1 MDKIEKKVIINAP
14 VSKVWKALV
23 DPNELK
29 EWMLMS
35 TTFEP
40 VAGKEFTFKAE
51 GMENWDGYFHCKVIE
66 IETNKKIV
74 YTWNAQM
81 LKGETVVTILVKELD
96 GKTEL
101 KLIHTG
107 WENLSEDIRKQM
119 IESHSKGWDERF
131 VEKLKTVAEE

>member
-81 LKGETVVTILVKELD
+81 LKAETVVTILVKELD

>member
-23 DPNELK
+23 DPKKLE

-40 VAGKEFTFKAE
+40 VAGKEFTFKAD
-51 GMENWDGYFHCKVIE
+51 GMENWDGYFHCKVLE

-74 YTWNAQM
+74 YTWNSQM
-81 LKGETVVTILVKELD
+81 LMGETVVTILVNESG

-119 IESHSKGWDERF
+119 IEGHSKGWDERF
-131 VEKLKTVAEE
+131 VKKLKTAAEK